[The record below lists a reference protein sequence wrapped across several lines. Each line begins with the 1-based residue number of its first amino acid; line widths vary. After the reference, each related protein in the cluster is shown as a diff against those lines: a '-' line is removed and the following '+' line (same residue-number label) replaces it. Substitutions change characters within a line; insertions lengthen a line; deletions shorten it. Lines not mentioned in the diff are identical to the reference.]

1 MVNAVL
7 QNANLLLIYRDTA
20 AVKLCSNSAS
30 LKAASVWLS
39 VASDDMVHD
48 TADEL
53 TTSHQLII
61 SLSFLCSSRS
71 IEPLFAQTDE

>member
-7 QNANLLLIYRDTA
+7 QNANLLFIYRDTA
-20 AVKLCSNSAS
+20 AVKLSSNSAS

-39 VASDDMVHD
+39 VASDDTLHD

-53 TTSHQLII
+53 TTSHQLI
-61 SLSFLCSSRS
+61 SFSFLCSSHF
-71 IEPLFAQTDE
+71 IEPLFAQADE